1 MKIVSQRQKK
11 YWSQARIEWIG
22 LKSIRMKIVFQ
33 MQKTYCSQARVE
45 NATKN
50 YGYISLQFI
59 ILLHIA
65 AKSRF
70 WKISVTHQWRK

>member
-1 MKIVSQRQKK
+1 
-11 YWSQARIEWIG
+11 
-22 LKSIRMKIVFQ
+22 MKIVFQ